1 MRLAADLGGSVLS
14 VDSMQVYRGMD
25 IGTAKPSLQ
34 DRARVTHHMVDI
46 VDPEERYTVARFQR
60 DAREVLA
67 STVGPVVITGG
78 SGLHFRSVVDPLR
91 FPGEDP
97 ALREAI
103 AALPASEAGT
113 RLLEID
119 PGAAVHVDLANP
131 RRVARALEVAMIEDR
146 SPTARAASPQRE
158 AVARYQAEVPFAAIG
173 VDPGPVLRE
182 RVASRLRGM
191 VAAGL
196 VDEVTALAPR
206 LGPTAAA
213 AVGYP
218 PIPPGGGG

>member
-1 MRLAADLGGSVLS
+1 
-14 VDSMQVYRGMD
+14 MQVYRGMD

-67 STVGPVVITGG
+67 SAVGPVVITGG

-97 ALREAI
+97 ALRDAI
-103 AALPASEAGT
+103 AALPAAEAET

-119 PGAAVHVDLANP
+119 PEAAVHVDLANP

-158 AVARYQAEVPFAAIG
+158 AVARYQPEFPFAAIG
-173 VDPGPVLRE
+173 GGSRPCSPGEGGLLVCGAWWPP
-182 RVASRLRGM
+182 ASSTRSPLWRPGS
-191 VAAGL
+191 
-196 VDEVTALAPR
+196 DQPRRQQWVTANSSR
-206 LGPTAAA
+206 WWRVSGHWMK
-213 AVGYP
+213 G
-218 PIPPGGGG
+218 